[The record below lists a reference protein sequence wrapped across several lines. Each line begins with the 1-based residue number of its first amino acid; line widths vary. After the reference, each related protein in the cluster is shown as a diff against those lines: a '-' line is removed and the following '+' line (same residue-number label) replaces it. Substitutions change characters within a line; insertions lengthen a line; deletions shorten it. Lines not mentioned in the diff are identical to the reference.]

1 MINNLTKK
9 NIISHNPIYATSLM
23 QRTRGMLFN
32 NFDNF
37 DAMVFNNCHCIHTM
51 FMQIK
56 IDILFVDCENCICD
70 LRKELLPWRLMVRS
84 KQALSVI
91 ELPEGSIE
99 RLNIEIG
106 DIVDINAELTMDAK
120 EQLNDLLSSPEV
132 AITMKMDIKK

>member
-1 MINNLTKK
+1 
-9 NIISHNPIYATSLM
+9 
-23 QRTRGMLFN
+23 
-32 NFDNF
+32 
-37 DAMVFNNCHCIHTM
+37 MVFNNCHCIHTM

-99 RLNIEIG
+99 KLNIEIG